1 MIVLDLKMHHKPTFD
16 NIPREKRARV
26 IDAATKEFAKKGY
39 HDASVGSIAAKAGI
53 SVGAIY
59 KYFENK
65 QDLFLTIIDESISR
79 VENLLLG
86 LAKTDEDVMIKVE
99 KILREIISVSREEGV
114 LINLYNSMTSINDK
128 KLASQFATEMERITA
143 EIYTQAIIEGQT
155 SGEIRGDIDPKV
167 AAFLID
173 DLFMTLQF
181 SFANDYYI
189 QRFKL
194 YCGDD
199 ALDRDEF
206 VIGEVLKFV
215 KSALGPTL
223 PNTNRI

>member
-128 KLASQFATEMERITA
+128 KLAGQFATEMERITA
-143 EIYTQAIIEGQT
+143 EIYIEAITEGQA
-155 SGEIRGDIDPKV
+155 SGEIRGDIDPRV

-181 SFANDYYI
+181 SFASDYYI

-199 ALDRDEF
+199 AIDRDEF

-215 KSALGPTL
+215 KSALRPTL
-223 PNTNRI
+223 PNTSLR

>member
-1 MIVLDLKMHHKPTFD
+1 MLDLKMHHKPTFD
-16 NIPREKRARV
+16 NIPPEKRARV

-39 HDASVGSIAAKAGI
+39 HDASVSSIAEKAGI

-65 QDLFLTIIDESISR
+65 QDLFLTIIDESIVR
-79 VENLLLG
+79 IENLLLG
-86 LAKTDEDVMIKVE
+86 LVKTDEDVMIKVE
-99 KILREIISVSREEGV
+99 KILREIISVSRENGV

-128 KLASQFATEMERITA
+128 KLAGQFATEMEKVTA
-143 EIYTQAIIEGQT
+143 EIYIQAIVEGQA
-155 SGEIRGDIDPKV
+155 SGEIRKDIDPKV

-173 DLFMTLQF
+173 DLFMSLQF

-189 QRFKL
+189 QRFRL

-199 ALDRDEF
+199 AMDKDEF
-206 VIGEVLKFV
+206 IIREVLKFV
-215 KSALGPTL
+215 KSAL
-223 PNTNRI
+223 RV

>member
-39 HDASVGSIAAKAGI
+39 HDASVSAIAAKAGI

-143 EIYTQAIIEGQT
+143 EIYIEAIIEGQA
-155 SGEIRGDIDPKV
+155 SGEIRGDIDPRV

-215 KSALGPTL
+215 KSALRPTL
-223 PNTNRI
+223 PNTSLR

>member
-39 HDASVGSIAAKAGI
+39 HDASVSAIAAKAGI

-128 KLASQFATEMERITA
+128 KLAGQFATEMERITA
-143 EIYTQAIIEGQT
+143 EIYIEAITEGQA
-155 SGEIRGDIDPKV
+155 SGEIRGDIDPRV

-215 KSALGPTL
+215 KSALRPTL
-223 PNTNRI
+223 PNTNRV

>member
-1 MIVLDLKMHHKPTFD
+1 MDLKMHHKPTFD
-16 NIPREKRARV
+16 NIPPEKRTRV

-39 HDASVGSIAAKAGI
+39 HDASVSSIAAKANI

-65 QDLFLTIIDESISR
+65 QDLFLTIIDESIVR
-79 VENLLLG
+79 IENLLLG

-99 KILREIISVSREEGV
+99 KILREIISVSREDGV

-128 KLASQFATEMERITA
+128 KLASQFAKEMEQIIA
-143 EIYTQAIIEGQT
+143 EIYTQAIIEGQAN
-155 SGEIRGDIDPKV
+155 GEIRKDIDPKV

-173 DLFMTLQF
+173 DLFMSLQF

-189 QRFKL
+189 QRFKI

-199 ALDRDEF
+199 AIDKDEF
-206 VIGEVLKFV
+206 IIHEVLKFI
-215 KSALGPTL
+215 KSAL
-223 PNTNRI
+223 RV

>member
-1 MIVLDLKMHHKPTFD
+1 MLDLKMHHKPTFD
-16 NIPREKRARV
+16 NIPPEKRARV

-39 HDASVGSIAAKAGI
+39 HDASVSSIAEKAGI

-65 QDLFLTIIDESISR
+65 QDLFLTIIDESIVR
-79 VENLLLG
+79 IENLLLG
-86 LAKTDEDVMIKVE
+86 LVKTDEDVMIKVE
-99 KILREIISVSREEGV
+99 KILREIISVSRENGV

-128 KLASQFATEMERITA
+128 KLASQFATEMEKVTA
-143 EIYTQAIIEGQT
+143 EIYIQAIVEGQA
-155 SGEIRGDIDPKV
+155 SGEIRKDIDPKV

-173 DLFMTLQF
+173 DLFMSLQF

-189 QRFKL
+189 QRFRL

-199 ALDRDEF
+199 AMDKDEF
-206 VIGEVLKFV
+206 IIREVLKFV
-215 KSALGPTL
+215 KSALKV
-223 PNTNRI
+223 

>member
-1 MIVLDLKMHHKPTFD
+1 MHHKPTFD
-16 NIPREKRARV
+16 NIPAEKRARV

-39 HDASVGSIAAKAGI
+39 HDASISIIASKAGI

-99 KILREIISVSREEGV
+99 KILREIITASREDGV
-114 LINLYNSMTSINDK
+114 LIKLYNSMTNINDK

-143 EIYTQAIIEGQT
+143 EIYTEAIREGQEN
-155 SGEIRGDIDPKV
+155 GEIRKDIDPSV
-167 AAFLID
+167 AAFLLD
-173 DLFMTLQF
+173 DLFMSLQF
-181 SFANDYYI
+181 SFASDYYV
-189 QRFKL
+189 QRFKI

-199 ALDRDEF
+199 AIDKDEF
-206 VIGEVLKFV
+206 VIREVLKFV
-215 KSALGPTL
+215 KSALKA
-223 PNTNRI
+223 

>member
-1 MIVLDLKMHHKPTFD
+1 MLDLKMHHKPTFD
-16 NIPREKRARV
+16 NIPAEKRARV

-39 HDASVGSIAAKAGI
+39 HDASVSSIAAKAGI

-65 QDLFLTIIDESISR
+65 QDLFLTIIDESIVR
-79 VENLLLG
+79 IENLLLG
-86 LAKTDEDVMIKVE
+86 LVKTDEDVMIKVE
-99 KILREIISVSREEGV
+99 KILREIISVSRENGV

-128 KLASQFATEMERITA
+128 KLASQFATEMEQITA
-143 EIYTQAIIEGQT
+143 EIYTQAIIEGQAN
-155 SGEIRGDIDPKV
+155 GEIRQDIDPKV

-173 DLFMTLQF
+173 DLFMSLQF

-199 ALDRDEF
+199 AINKDEF
-206 VIGEVLKFV
+206 IIREVLKFV
-215 KSALGPTL
+215 KSAL
-223 PNTNRI
+223 RV